1 MGTTAHQS
9 SPATRTPRSRPL
21 GRLVDWVHGRVLI
34 PSFETRLK
42 GRHTF
47 EYWQELD
54 RSQWLSRDAVLR
66 LQLERLRQILTHAA
80 QTCPYYRETW
90 RALGLDPA
98 SVTDL
103 KAFERWPITGKATR
117 RQHRDGIRSE
127 APGLRML
134 TKGTS
139 GSTGEPFAIDYDEG
153 SLERRMAAA
162 FRGYSWAGAPP
173 GVKQFYFWGEPVF
186 ARPAAAIRKDRFHH
200 RLYRRHLHN
209 SLNFRDAVVESVLQD
224 YERARAGVIVA
235 FTRPLYEWAR
245 VMHERGLRPTP
256 PRAIIVGAEKLHDFQ
271 RALIE
276 EVFAAPVFETYG
288 SREVMLIGA
297 ECDRHNGLHLTSEQM
312 LVEIVDDADQ
322 PVPAGVEGRVVLTDF
337 FNHGAP
343 FVRYD
348 IGDRA
353 VATDRTCD
361 CGRGLP
367 MLERV
372 VGRQVEV
379 VITPDGRRVPGEVFP
394 FLFKDQ
400 FEVARYQAIQDAAD
414 RIIVNVQL
422 RQAWPDAAKTATLE
436 ALQKLVGAEMTV
448 DLRIVDEISEG
459 PGGKLGL
466 VRNPWLAAQ
475 RAQNR
480 EAESRP

>member
-1 MGTTAHQS
+1 M
-9 SPATRTPRSRPL
+9 
-21 GRLVDWVHGRVLI
+21 V
-34 PSFETRLK
+34 K
-42 GRHTF
+42 GRSTF
-47 EYWQELD
+47 AYWQALEQ
-54 RSQWLSRDAVLR
+54 SQWLGRDEILA
-66 LQLERLRQILTHAA
+66 LQVDRLRRLLTHAA
-80 QTCPYYRETW
+80 TTCPHYRDLW
-90 RALGLDPA
+90 RSMGLDPA
-98 SVTDL
+98 AVTSLD
-103 KAFERWPITGKATR
+103 AFARWPITDKATR
-117 RQHRDGIRSE
+117 RIHRSTIRSE

-139 GSTGEPFAIDYDEG
+139 GSTGEPFAIDYDGG
-153 SLERRMAAA
+153 SLERRMGAA

-186 ARPAAAIRKDRFHH
+186 ARPESAKRKDRFHH

-209 SLNFRDAVVESVLQD
+209 SLNFRDDVVNDVLRD
-224 YERARAGVIVA
+224 YERARAAVIVA

-245 VMHERGLRPTP
+245 VMHAKGLRPTP

-276 EVFAAPVFETYG
+276 EVFSAPVFETYG
-288 SREVMLIGA
+288 SREVMLIAA
-297 ECDRHNGLHLTSEQM
+297 ECDRHRGLHLTSEH
-312 LVEIVDDADQ
+312 LVVEIVDENGLAVA
-322 PVPAGVEGRVVLTDF
+322 PGVEGRLIVTDL
-337 FNHGAP
+337 FNDGAP

-353 VATDRTCD
+353 VASDRQCD

-367 MLERV
+367 LLERI
-372 VGRQVEV
+372 VGRQLEAVM
-379 VITPDGRRVPGEVFP
+379 TPDGRRIPGEVFP

-414 RIIVNVQL
+414 RIVVRVQL
-422 RQAWPDAAKTATLE
+422 RDAWPVEARTATVE
-436 ALQKLVGAEMTV
+436 ALQRLVGSEMTIDV
-448 DLRIVDEISEG
+448 QVVELIEEG

-475 RAQNR
+475 RAQER
-480 EAESRP
+480 EAQGQT

>member
-1 MGTTAHQS
+1 V
-9 SPATRTPRSRPL
+9 
-21 GRLVDWVHGRVLI
+21 VDWLHGRVLI
-34 PSFETRLK
+34 PTFETRLK
-42 GRHTF
+42 GRRTF
-47 EYWQELD
+47 AYLEELD
-54 RSQWLSRDAVLR
+54 RSQWLPRDTIER
-66 LQLERLRQILTHAA
+66 LQLERLRRILTHAA
-80 QTCPYYRETW
+80 TTCPYYRETW
-90 RALGLDPA
+90 PGLGLDPA
-98 SVTDL
+98 SVTSL
-103 KAFERWPITGKATR
+103 EVFRRWPITDKTTR
-117 RQHRDGIRSE
+117 RLHRTGIRSE
-127 APGLRML
+127 APGLKML
-134 TKGTS
+134 SKGTS

-162 FRGYSWAGAPP
+162 FRGYTWAGAGP

-186 ARPAAAIRKDRFHH
+186 ARPAAAVRKDRFHH

-209 SLNFRDAVVESVLQD
+209 SLNFRDAVVETVLQD

-245 VMHERGLRPTP
+245 VLHARGLRPTP
-256 PRAIIVGAEKLHDFQ
+256 PRAIVVGAEKLYDFQ

-276 EVFAAPVFETYG
+276 EVFGAPVFETYG

-297 ECDRHNGLHLTSEQM
+297 ECDRHHGLHLTSEQM
-312 LVEIVDDADQ
+312 LVELVDDAGQ
-322 PVPAGVEGRVVLTDF
+322 PVPPGVEGRVILTDL
-337 FNHGAP
+337 FNEGAP
-343 FVRYD
+343 FIRYD

-353 VATDRTCD
+353 VATDRQCP

-367 MLERV
+367 MLDRV
-372 VGRQVEV
+372 IGRQVEAIV
-379 VITPDGRRVPGEVFP
+379 TPDGRRVPGEVFP

-400 FEVARYQAIQDAAD
+400 FEIARYQGIQDAAD
-414 RIIVNVQL
+414 RLVVNVQL
-422 RQAWPDAAKTATLE
+422 RQPWPEAAKTATLD
-436 ALQKLVGAEMTV
+436 ALRKLVGTQMTV
-448 DLRIVDEISEG
+448 DLRIVDAIEEG